1 MVTIYDIAK
10 HCGVSGAT
18 VSKALN
24 NNSGVSEKT
33 REYIKDTAK
42 QMGYLPN
49 AQARS
54 LATKRSKNIGV
65 LFYDDTKYGLTHQFF
80 SQILES
86 LRYEVEEKG
95 YDLFFI
101 AVNSVQFKHAYYE
114 HCRHKGID
122 GAVIV
127 SVDFDDEQV
136 LKLVNSEIPVVLIDK
151 VIEGKT
157 SILSKNYEGTRKAIH
172 YLYRCGHRK
181 IGFVHGQLV
190 SNMVTDE
197 RKKGFYQGMAEC
209 GLEIDENW
217 IQTGRYY
224 DYVAVKDVVKKMLKK
239 EDRPTVLLLPD
250 DYAALGAYKAISEL
264 ELRIPEDVSLVGHD
278 GLELA
283 EILTPTL
290 TTIAQHSQKIGQ
302 HAGEQ
307 IVRLI
312 ESSNPQQ
319 KIIEVE
325 TKLQVR
331 DSVKDFSKR
340 KE

>member
-10 HCGVSGAT
+10 HCGVTGAT

-42 QMGYLPN
+42 QLGYLPN

-80 SQILES
+80 SQVLES

-101 AVNSVQFKHAYYE
+101 AVNSIEFKHAYYE

-151 VIEGKT
+151 MVEGKT
-157 SILSKNYEGTRKAIH
+157 SILSKNYEGTKKAIH
-172 YLYRCGHRK
+172 YLHRCGHSN
-181 IGFVHGQLV
+181 IGFVHGQPV

-197 RKKGFYQGMAEC
+197 RIKGFYQGMAEC
-209 GLEIDENW
+209 GLEVEEKW
-217 IQTGRYY
+217 IKTGQYY
-224 DYVAVKDVVKKMLKK
+224 SYEVVKHVVMEMLTQKN
-239 EDRPTVLLLPD
+239 RPSVLLMPD

-264 ELRIPEDVSLVGHD
+264 GLRIPEDISLVGHD
-278 GLELA
+278 GLELT

-290 TTIAQHSQKIGQ
+290 TTIAQNPREIGRK
-302 HAGEQ
+302 AGEQ

-312 ESSNPQQ
+312 ESGNPQH

-325 TKLQVR
+325 TKLQIR